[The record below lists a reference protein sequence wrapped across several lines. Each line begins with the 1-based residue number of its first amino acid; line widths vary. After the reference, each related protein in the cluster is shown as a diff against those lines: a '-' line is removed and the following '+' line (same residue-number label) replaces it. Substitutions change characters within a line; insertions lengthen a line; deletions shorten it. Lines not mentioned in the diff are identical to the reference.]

1 MVTGISRSLISRD
14 FSFELFLLFLFFIRD
29 ENVPATF
36 SKEILVPFC
45 VESSLSGVKES
56 VKPKQKMV
64 YRRFIDIPKDWMHKR
79 LRLHF
84 EAVDYS
90 AVVFVNKQEVCR
102 HTGGYDSFYCDIHKA
117 LNDND
122 DANEIIVEV
131 TDPTQSEAIPVGK
144 QWAGEP
150 REDFYKFIYYTPTS
164 GIWQSVWMEPL
175 EEDSVEDINIVPD
188 VDNGTIT
195 LSVTTSIRNK
205 EDLLNLEILD
215 GDEKVVNTKIKANAK
230 VELSLGEN
238 FKTWSPASPHLYDLI
253 VTLPSGDRVKTY
265 VGMRK
270 IEMKKVGRFQK
281 VFLNNKELDFQIG
294 LLDQGYW
301 PDGIL
306 TAPTDDALKWDIE
319 QTKNMGF
326 NMIRKHIK
334 VEPKRWYYWADKLGM
349 LVWQDFPSI
358 TDTINMEKA
367 NSITKDV
374 FKNEAKVW
382 MNQLRNHPSIILWV
396 VFNEGWGQHDTIKLT
411 SLVMEADPSRLVTCA
426 SGWTDH
432 PVGHVV
438 DVHSYPGPVKNIK
451 MLFFKE
457 KLYAVDENRL
467 AVVGEMWGKNRAI
480 PGHNWFGDDFI
491 LPDPRGIIE
500 SEEQFLKDYE
510 AAIDELVNLKSSH
523 GYVAAVMTQTTDVE
537 AELNGMLTYDRGA
550 FKCDPNELAKLN
562 RRLYKTK

>member
-14 FSFELFLLFLFFIRD
+14 FSFELFLLFSFFIRD

-45 VESSLSGVKES
+45 VESSLSGVKKS
-56 VKPKQKMV
+56 VKPTQKMV
-64 YRRFIDIPKDWMHKR
+64 YRRFLDIPKDWIHKR

-131 TDPTQSEAIPVGK
+131 TDPTQTEAIPVGK
-144 QWAGEP
+144 QWAGESSITHLHLFVTSNFCLFYHYEEKPVIFYFVIYLIIIGEP

-195 LSVTTSIRNK
+195 VSVTTSIHNK

-215 GDEKVVNTKIKANAK
+215 GDEKVVNTKIKANAE

-270 IEMKKVGRFQK
+270 IEMKRVGRFQK

-306 TAPTDDALKWDIE
+306 TAPTDEALKWDIE

-334 VEPKRWYYWADKLGM
+334 VEPKR
-349 LVWQDFPSI
+349 
-358 TDTINMEKA
+358 
-367 NSITKDV
+367 
-374 FKNEAKVW
+374 
-382 MNQLRNHPSIILWV
+382 
-396 VFNEGWGQHDTIKLT
+396 
-411 SLVMEADPSRLVTCA
+411 
-426 SGWTDH
+426 
-432 PVGHVV
+432 
-438 DVHSYPGPVKNIK
+438 
-451 MLFFKE
+451 
-457 KLYAVDENRL
+457 
-467 AVVGEMWGKNRAI
+467 
-480 PGHNWFGDDFI
+480 
-491 LPDPRGIIE
+491 
-500 SEEQFLKDYE
+500 
-510 AAIDELVNLKSSH
+510 
-523 GYVAAVMTQTTDVE
+523 
-537 AELNGMLTYDRGA
+537 
-550 FKCDPNELAKLN
+550 
-562 RRLYKTK
+562 